1 MLAPNSHFQDSFAV
15 EQVFLPFS
23 NSDVVSPELG
33 RNTMTEVSPE
43 DQLSRWYVIHTKP
56 NQEQRAGANL
66 QAWRIETFAPLLKR
80 SVVHQYTRQIIPKSE
95 PLFPCYIFARFQA
108 NLLHKIRL
116 TRGIHSVVSFG
127 DRPSAVDD
135 EIIDLLRARVEE
147 DGFVK
152 VEQRLK
158 KGDKVVIN
166 NGPLEGL
173 NGIFEAEAKPLDRVR
188 ILLTTVRYQARLVI
202 DRNIVQLTN

>member
-1 MLAPNSHFQDSFAV
+1 
-15 EQVFLPFS
+15 
-23 NSDVVSPELG
+23 
-33 RNTMTEVSPE
+33 
-43 DQLSRWYVIHTKP
+43 
-56 NQEQRAGANL
+56 
-66 QAWRIETFAPLLKR
+66 
-80 SVVHQYTRQIIPKSE
+80 VVHQYTRQIIPKIE

-108 NLLHKIRL
+108 TALLHKIRL

-127 DRPSAVDD
+127 DKPSAVDD
-135 EIIDLLRARVEE
+135 EIIDLLKVRVEE

-173 NGIFEAEAKPLDRVR
+173 NGIFEAETKPLDRVC